1 MNAEVDLK
9 AEIRKFVLE
18 NAQSKGVAEVSDDL
32 SLTDSGIIDS
42 LTIFRLVSFL
52 EETVGV
58 HIGDHEIVLDNFQSI
73 TAIEKFVHLKLS
85 TNGGGGASR

>member
-1 MNAEVDLK
+1 MNAGVDLK

-18 NAQSKGVAEVSDDL
+18 NAQSKGVTQVSDDL

-52 EETVGV
+52 EETVGL
-58 HIGDHEIVLDNFQSI
+58 HIGDHEIVLDNFQ
-73 TAIEKFVHLKLS
+73 TVAAIEKFVHHKLS
-85 TNGGGGASR
+85 SNGGSAR